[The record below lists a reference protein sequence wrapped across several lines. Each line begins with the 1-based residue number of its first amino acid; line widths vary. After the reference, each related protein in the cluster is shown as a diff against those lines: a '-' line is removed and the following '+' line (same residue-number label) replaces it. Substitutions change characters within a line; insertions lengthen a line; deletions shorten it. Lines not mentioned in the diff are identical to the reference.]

1 LIQGGLLDAPGK
13 IEGRGS
19 ITLAH
24 GSISGNR
31 GGEERERE
39 QVTYKLKVEWVLPL
53 GWSPEK
59 ATRPPIRNSISGSR
73 RHSKFRWHVA

>member
-31 GGEERERE
+31 GGEERERAGNIQTE
-39 QVTYKLKVEWVLPL
+39 
-53 GWSPEK
+53 G
-59 ATRPPIRNSISGSR
+59 
-73 RHSKFRWHVA
+73 